1 MELKRKV
8 KHALDEARIL
18 ILGTEVLLGFEL
30 RASLERGF
38 DELPRGWQHL
48 KLVGLVLLLV
58 TTALLMAPASY
69 HRVVEDGNDTRGVHR
84 FTTAAMAI
92 ALLPFALALGIEV
105 AIPVYRVAGTWGAA
119 SGAAVTALV
128 ALALWYGIELVASRA
143 RSDRGG
149 EMQGQEEPT
158 PLEDRIDHVLTEARV
173 VLPGAQALLGF
184 QLASTLVDGF
194 TRLPRSSQWVHLASL
209 ACIALATIFL
219 MTPSAYHRLVELGED
234 TERFHRFASRMILL
248 AMIPLALGIT
258 GDVFVVVRK
267 VLDSTSVALVIAGIS
282 LALFYGLW
290 FGLTGWVRAS
300 RSAAA
305 AASTETGA
313 RAQES

>member
-1 MELKRKV
+1 MELERKV
-8 KHALDEARIL
+8 KHALDETRIL
-18 ILGTEVLLGFEL
+18 VLGAQVLLGFEF
-30 RASLERGF
+30 RGSLERGF
-38 DELPRGWQHL
+38 DELPRGWQHV

-69 HRVVEDGNDTRGVHR
+69 HRLVENGQDTRGVHR
-84 FTTAAMAI
+84 FTTSVTGI

-105 AIPVYRVAGTWGAA
+105 AIPVYRVAGTWGAV
-119 SGAAVTALV
+119 SAAAIAALV
-128 ALALWYGIELVASRA
+128 ALGLWYGLELVVHRP
-143 RSDRGG
+143 RSGRGG
-149 EMQGQEEPT
+149 EMEDKEEPT
-158 PLEDRIDHVLTEARV
+158 PLKDRIDHVLTEARV

-184 QLASTLVDGF
+184 QLASTLIDGF

-209 ACIALATIFL
+209 GCITLATVFL
-219 MTPSAYHRLVELGED
+219 MTPSAYHRLVDLGED
-234 TERFHRFASRMILL
+234 TERFHGFASLMVLL
-248 AMIPLALGIT
+248 AMIPLAFGIG

-267 VLDSTSVALVIAGIS
+267 VLQSTGVAVAVAGIS

-305 AASTETGA
+305 RARTEPRVT
-313 RAQES
+313 